1 MNNENIKLCKERNKL
16 GKESPKYCS
25 EDIKLRNENSSDYKI
40 VEELTRE
47 AFWNHYV
54 PGCDEHYLMH
64 IIRDSEAFIK
74 ELDFVAEA
82 DGKIIGNI
90 VYTKAKIVAD
100 DGTSQE
106 VLSFGPLSVLPEFQ
120 GKGIGGMLVEHTKT
134 IAKELG
140 YKAIL
145 IYGDPA
151 YYSRFGFTAAETFRI
166 GTSDNMYAAALQ
178 ALELFPGALAGI
190 SGCFHEDAVYGIDEA
205 AAKEFDRGFPQKE
218 LQSDLPMQKRFME
231 MIQMRVPRV

>member
-1 MNNENIKLCKERNKL
+1 MNNQNV
-16 GKESPKYCS
+16 
-25 EDIKLRNENSSDYKI
+25 KLRNEVVSDYRT

-74 ELDFVAEA
+74 ELDIVAEV
-82 DGKIIGNI
+82 DGKIVGNI
-90 VYTKAKIVAD
+90 VYTKATIAAD
-100 DGTSQE
+100 DGTSHE
-106 VLSFGPLSVLPEFQ
+106 VLSFGPLSVLPEYQ
-120 GKGIGGMLVEHTKT
+120 GQGIGGMLIEHTKA

-151 YYSRFGFTAAETFRI
+151 YYSKFGFAAAETFRI

>member
-1 MNNENIKLCKERNKL
+1 MNNENIKLCKESIKL

-134 IAKELG
+134 IAKEL
-140 YKAIL
+140 A
-145 IYGDPA
+145 P
-151 YYSRFGFTAAETFRI
+151 
-166 GTSDNMYAAALQ
+166 
-178 ALELFPGALAGI
+178 
-190 SGCFHEDAVYGIDEA
+190 YGIRVNSIAPGLTDTGMAGQMEDKA
-205 AAKEFDRGFPQKE
+205 WHEMVGKTNMNRLGKPEEIARVMVWLA
-218 LQSDLPMQKRFME
+218 SDASTFITGQ
-231 MIQMRVPRV
+231 IIRVDGGM